1 MYGEEL
7 IAKLSQKDKMDMVMK
22 GLSPINPEHVSQ
34 YLSTGG
40 RVRASMQ
47 EAQERIETMV
57 GRDAY
62 NKKSL
67 GAAHESERDYQKIPG
82 YDELVGGKGSGGAY
96 RAPRNP
102 REQMMQDMESYGSSG
117 RPASNTITSDRLLSL
132 RERTEPR
139 QQVRKPQGSE
149 QEYYKKG
156 YSLTIKYLNAFILNI
171 KAPSSEG
178 RLTLYKTL
186 KDVLTF
192 EASVKSNQHLALAF
206 KKGCNKAETEMYG
219 KLKG

>member
-1 MYGEEL
+1 
-7 IAKLSQKDKMDMVMK
+7 MDMVMK
-22 GLSPINPEHVSQ
+22 GLSPINPQHVSQ

-62 NKKSL
+62 NKRSL

-82 YDELVGGKGSGGAY
+82 YSELVGGSGNGEY
-96 RAPRNP
+96 RTPRNA
-102 REQMMQDMESYGSSG
+102 REQMLEDMDGYGGNG
-117 RPASNTITSDRLLSL
+117 RPASNIISSDRLLSL
-132 RERTEPR
+132 RERTETR
-139 QQVRKPQGSE
+139 QPARKPQGSE
-149 QEYYKKG
+149 QDYYKKG

-178 RLTLYKTL
+178 RLVLYKAL
-186 KDVLTF
+186 KDVLTY
-192 EASVKSNQHLALAF
+192 EATVKSNQNLALAF